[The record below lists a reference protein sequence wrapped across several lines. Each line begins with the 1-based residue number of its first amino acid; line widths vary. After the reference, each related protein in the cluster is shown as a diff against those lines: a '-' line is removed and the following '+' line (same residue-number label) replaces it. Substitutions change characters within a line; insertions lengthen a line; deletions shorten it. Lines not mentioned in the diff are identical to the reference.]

1 LAADWAVG
9 TALEA
14 DDPDLGRHLVGA
26 AGLEPAMIWSAE
38 SRTEN

>member
-1 LAADWAVG
+1 MAADWAVG

-14 DDPDLGRHLVGA
+14 DDPDLGRHLVG
-26 AGLEPAMIWSAE
+26 EPGSARILSAE